1 MKTFVI
7 TIARGYGSGGKPIGK
22 MLAEDLAVKTY
33 DMELLRLASDE
44 SDINEHLF
52 AQADEKLKTPRLFK
66 PRKSAYTGEIIPPDR
81 EAFVSDQNLFNYSQS
96 NPGFSRERVLCHYW
110 SVC

>member
-1 MKTFVI
+1 MP
-7 TIARGYGSGGKPIGK
+7 RGYGSGGKPIGK
-22 MLAEDLAVKTY
+22 MLAEDLTVKAY

-44 SDINEHLF
+44 SGINEHLF